1 MKGVPGPFFSSSHQ
15 AAPHAPLRPWS
26 GTLPTRQS
34 LLSSSAARRPGFVPA
49 CGSELPSVAIILFL
63 KFEHK
68 LEDLMIQYSY
78 IDVLCLVVY
87 VICL

>member
-49 CGSELPSVAIILFL
+49 CGSELPSVAFS
-63 KFEHK
+63 
-68 LEDLMIQYSY
+68 Q
-78 IDVLCLVVY
+78 VLVVPAGAHQFQAWISLFAAEDERMLLGY
-87 VICL
+87 